1 MVNKLSESAH
11 AALESA
17 CDAYGV
23 AAPAAGG
30 DLDAYVKATA
40 KDEIMAHDLSSAI
53 DAAARFDLPAM
64 NGALASV
71 RSFYDPRD
79 VPVARRARDLAPG
92 A

>member
-1 MVNKLSESAH
+1 MVKALSESAQ
-11 AALESA
+11 AALEA
-17 CDAYGV
+17 GCDAYGV

-30 DLDAYVKATA
+30 DLAAYVKATA
-40 KDEIMAHDLSSAI
+40 KDEIMAHDLESAV

-71 RSFYDPRD
+71 RSYFDPRD
-79 VPVARRARDLAPG
+79 VPVARRARDLTPG